1 MSPPARSRR
10 LLLAAPAVAYAA
22 LILFLSSRPGTDL
35 PSVGIPYGDK
45 GLHVLEYFLLG
56 VLLLLPL
63 RGFGWQG
70 RAFVLAAGLAFAAF
84 DETFQGTVPGRF
96 GDAADVA
103 ADVAGLLLAV
113 ALDATVHS
121 PRTAAKPS

>member
-1 MSPPARSRR
+1 VSPPTRRRR
-10 LLLAAPAVAYAA
+10 LLLAAPSVGYAA
-22 LILFLSSRPGTDL
+22 LILLLSSRPGTDL

-70 RAFVLAAGLAFAAF
+70 RAFVLAAGLAFAAL
-84 DETFQGTVPGRF
+84 DETFQGTVPGRI

-113 ALDATVHS
+113 ALDAAVH
-121 PRTAAKPS
+121 PARAAAKPS

>member
-1 MSPPARSRR
+1 MSPPTRRRR
-10 LLLAAPAVAYAA
+10 LLLAAPAVGYAA
-22 LILFLSSRPGTDL
+22 LILLLSSRPGTDL

-70 RAFVLAAGLAFAAF
+70 RAFVLAAGLAFAAL
-84 DETFQGTVPGRF
+84 DETFQGTVPGRI

-113 ALDATVHS
+113 ALDAAVH
-121 PRTAAKPS
+121 PARAAAKPS

>member
-1 MSPPARSRR
+1 MSPPTRRRR
-10 LLLAAPAVAYAA
+10 LLLAAPAVGYGA
-22 LILFLSSRPGTDL
+22 LILLLSSRPGTDL
-35 PSVGIPYGDK
+35 PGVGIPYGDK
-45 GLHVLEYFLLG
+45 GLHVVEYFLFG

-84 DETFQGTVPGRF
+84 DEAFQGTVPDRI

-121 PRTAAKPS
+121 ARTAAKPS